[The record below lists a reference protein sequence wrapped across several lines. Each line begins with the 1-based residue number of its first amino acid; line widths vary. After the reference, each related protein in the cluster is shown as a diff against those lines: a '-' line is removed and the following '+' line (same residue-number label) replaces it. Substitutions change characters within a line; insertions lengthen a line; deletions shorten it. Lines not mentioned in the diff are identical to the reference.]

1 MSELAKIV
9 LIESVRH
16 HEKADRLDVV
26 TVDGY
31 PAIVQRGLFAVGD
44 KAIFIY
50 PDSILPD
57 AVWAMNYG
65 GANARVKAKKIRE
78 VWSFGIAMPVNPM
91 VAEYPVG
98 TDLTEVLGLTKSEE
112 SDNQTILP
120 YAVPRTK
127 QSFSQEVAHL
137 HYGKVVDVTQK
148 VDGKSITVGYRRE
161 NDDFFVVGRR
171 GNEVGADVMALID
184 AMELR
189 YHLTAFCKSVGY
201 DLALRFELYGEGI
214 QSSKVNPHSK
224 LPVALALFD
233 VWNIS
238 KAMCEGTDS
247 ELYFV
252 NVARSLKL
260 ETVRVIE
267 HDVFLTE
274 ELVSQYQNIDGI
286 DGKMFEGVVIKGE
299 DFSFKIM
306 NLYYD
311 SNK

>member
-9 LIESVRH
+9 LIENVRH

-26 TVDGY
+26 TVGGY
-31 PAIVQRGLFAVGD
+31 PAIVQRGTFVVGD
-44 KAIFIY
+44 KAIFIC

-57 AVWAMNYG
+57 AVWATNYG
-65 GANARVKAKKIRE
+65 GGKSRVKAKKIRE

-98 TDLTEVLGLTKSEE
+98 TDLTEVLGLTKSEDAD
-112 SDNQTILP
+112 SQTILP

-127 QSFSQEVAHL
+127 QAFSQEVAHL
-137 HYGKVVDVTQK
+137 HYGKVVDVTEK
-148 VDGKSITVGYRRE
+148 IDGKSITVGYRRE

-189 YHLTAFCKSVGY
+189 CNFTEFCHSVGY

-224 LPVALALFD
+224 LPVGLALFD

-238 KAMCEGTDS
+238 KARYEGTDS
-247 ELYFV
+247 ALYFV
-252 NVARSLKL
+252 NVAWSLRIDF
-260 ETVRVIE
+260 VRVIE

-274 ELVSQYQNIDGI
+274 ELVEQYQNIDGI

-299 DFSFKIM
+299 NFSFKIM

-311 SNK
+311 SKK